1 MTRPPL
7 NLKSLAVQS
16 VVEKLESLKLDD
28 FISTSDT
35 SNNQVSTIAANKIE
49 AMQKFMLKPITKSGK
64 YELEKDYYDSF
75 SFLAR
80 RLDKDIQE
88 LASEYIFDALKK
100 DLKKYNIPL
109 MKNN

>member
-1 MTRPPL
+1 MKINRKPL
-7 NLKSLAVQS
+7 NLESLATKS
-16 VVEKLESLKLDD
+16 VSEKLESL
-28 FISTSDT
+28 SD
-35 SNNQVSTIAANKIE
+35 NVIKEISTIAATKIE
-49 AMQKFMLKPITKSGK
+49 AMEKFALKPVTKSGK

-80 RLDKDIQE
+80 RLNKDIQE
-88 LASEYIFDALKK
+88 LASEYIFEALKK

>member
-1 MTRPPL
+1 MSRKPL
-7 NLKSLAVQS
+7 NLESLATKS
-16 VVEKLESLKLDD
+16 VSEKMESLKSDD
-28 FISTSDT
+28 VIKEI
-35 SNNQVSTIAANKIE
+35 STIAATKIE
-49 AMQKFMLKPITKSGK
+49 AMEKFALKPVTKSGK

-80 RLDKDIQE
+80 RLNKDIQE
-88 LASEYIFDALKK
+88 LASEYIFEALKK